1 MQLRVGKL
9 QEELLNFL
17 INLKMKRMFT
27 VEACKIKSIN
37 YFKCGP
43 NPVPAAIKDNMKSQQ
58 TGNLQSGGVKWRL
71 HY

>member
-9 QEELLNFL
+9 QVELLNFL

-27 VEACKIKSIN
+27 IIARKIKSIN

-43 NPVPAAIKDNMKSQQ
+43 NPL
-58 TGNLQSGGVKWRL
+58 GFSGKAS
-71 HY
+71 YY